1 MNEKHDRTNPI
12 NETRMTTITVPKQTI
27 SVDAAR
33 KMVDHALAYATEHR
47 KNISVAIVDDGGFLV
62 AFGRMDTANPSSA
75 KIAIDKAYTAAT
87 TRLPTHQ
94 WQQIM
99 KDDEPLRI
107 GAPAAVERLV
117 VFGGGQ
123 LITRDGGCVGAI
135 GVSGAHWTGDTEIG
149 THVLGF
155 LDDLARGASA

>member
-1 MNEKHDRTNPI
+1 MFPVA
-12 NETRMTTITVPKQTI
+12 VPKQTI
-27 SVDAAR
+27 SIAAAQ
-33 KMVDHALAYATEHR
+33 KLVDHALGIARER
-47 KNISVAIVDDGGFLV
+47 GKNISVAIVDDGGYLI
-62 AFGRMDTANPSSA
+62 AFGRLDTANPSSA

-107 GAPAAVERLV
+107 GAPAGVERLI

-123 LITRDGGCVGAI
+123 LITKDGGCIGAI
-135 GVSGAHWTGDTEIG
+135 GISGSHWTGDTEIG
-149 THVLGF
+149 S
-155 LDDLARGASA
+155 LALEYFETLVAGAKS